1 MRHDIVNDAISMMR
15 NYEHSGK
22 RMCVVSPVSKPLV
35 DILHVFQKEGYIG
48 EFEVSENSVG
58 GEIRVKLIGKIN
70 DCGVIKPN
78 FASKHLEFPKW
89 EKRFLPSRDFGILVV
104 STDKGVIS
112 HKEAREA
119 GQGGR
124 LLAYVY

>member
-1 MRHDIVNDAISMMR
+1 MKHDIINDAISMMR
-15 NYEHSGK
+15 NYERSGK
-22 RMCVVSPVSKPLV
+22 RVCVIAPISKLLV

-48 EFEVSENSVG
+48 EFEVSENAVG

-70 DCGVIKPN
+70 DCGVIKPH
-78 FASKHLEFPKW
+78 FPSKYLEFPKW
-89 EKRFLPSRDFGILVV
+89 EKRFLPSRDFGTIVV

-112 HKEAREA
+112 HKAARESE
-119 GQGGR
+119 QGGR

>member
-1 MRHDIVNDAISMMR
+1 MRSDLVNDAISTLR
-15 NYEHSGK
+15 NYERIGK
-22 RMCVVSPVSKPLV
+22 QECVIQPCSKLLI

-58 GEIRVKLIGKIN
+58 GRVRVKLVGKIN

-78 FASKHLEFPKW
+78 FSSKHLDFPKW

-104 STDKGVIS
+104 STSKGVVS
-112 HKEAREA
+112 HKHAKELSE
-119 GQGGR
+119 GGR

>member
-1 MRHDIVNDAISMMR
+1 MRHDILNDAISTLK

-22 RMCVVSPVSKPLV
+22 KECKLAPTSKLLV

-70 DCGVIKPN
+70 DCGMIKPR
-78 FASKHLEFPKW
+78 FASKHDGLQKW

-104 STDKGVIS
+104 STSKGLKS
-112 HKEAREA
+112 HIQVKDA
-119 GQGGR
+119 GEGGR
-124 LLAYVY
+124 LLAYIY